1 MITTI
6 LTICGGLAL
15 FLYGIRVL
23 SGGMEQLAGSKLQ
36 QWLDKA
42 TNRPI
47 KGALFGAGATAVLQS
62 SSLLMVT
69 MIGLING
76 GLLSLEQAVGVMLGQ
91 EIGTTFTGQLI
102 AFDIGIIKW
111 IALAGGIVLLEF
123 GNNRK
128 TKTYAQ
134 IAIGFGI
141 LFVGMETMSGTL
153 RQLTELAVAQNFLA
167 SMARNPLLGVLAGT
181 ILTAVIQSSSA
192 TTALVIAMGAEGIIA
207 LPGAVGIILGANIG
221 TCVTG
226 FIASLGAT
234 PTARRASIAQILIN
248 VAGVLIFIPFITP
261 YSELLAQTS
270 GSLARQIANSHT
282 VFNVLVSVALFPFVK
297 SIVRL
302 TERIVPDK
310 PELEEESVAEYIDEN
325 LKSLPSFGISQA
337 QNEVVRMGELVADML
352 AESKQALLNGD
363 LEQAERVLVT
373 ESETI
378 DPLCNL
384 IENFVDNL
392 INEDLNANERKLCFQ
407 IKNANVD
414 LERVGDHTEN
424 LAEAAQDVT
433 NHHAGFSEEAM
444 QGLERVF
451 DHAELTLRTALAAYK
466 AQDPVL
472 AEKACMLEDDM
483 DHLNLEVRSEHLERL
498 KAGDCSPESSAL
510 FIETLRNLERICDH
524 ADNLAISVLR
534 KS

>member
-1 MITTI
+1 
-6 LTICGGLAL
+6 
-15 FLYGIRVL
+15 
-23 SGGMEQLAGSKLQ
+23 MEQLAGSKLQ

-102 AFDIGIIKW
+102 AFDIGILKW

-153 RQLTELAVAQNFLA
+153 SQITDLPIAQTFLA
-167 SMARNPLLGVLAGT
+167 NMSQNPLLGVLAGA

-192 TTALVIAMGAEGIIA
+192 TTALVIAMGAESIIT
-207 LPGAVGIILGANIG
+207 LPGAIGIILGANIG
-221 TCVTG
+221 TCITG
-226 FIASLGAT
+226 FIASFGAT
-234 PTARRASIAQILIN
+234 PTARRASVAQILIN
-248 VAGVLIFIPFITP
+248 VAGVLIFLPFITP
-261 YSELLAQTS
+261 YSELVAKT
-270 GSLARQIANSHT
+270 GNTLARQIANSHT
-282 VFNVLVSVALFPFVK
+282 IFNVAVSAALFPFVK

-302 TERIVPDK
+302 TERIVPEK
-310 PELEEESVAEYIDEN
+310 PKEEEESVAEYIDEN
-325 LKSLPSFGISQA
+325 LKSVPSFGITQA
-337 QNEVVRMGELVADML
+337 QNEINRMGEMVADML
-352 AESKQALLNGD
+352 AESKEALLNGN
-363 LEQAERVLVT
+363 LEQADRVLAT
-373 ESETI
+373 EAEVI

-384 IENFVDNL
+384 IENFVDSL
-392 INEDLNANERKLCFQ
+392 VNEDLNVQERKQCFQ

-414 LERVGDHTEN
+414 LERVGDHAEN
-424 LAEAAQDVT
+424 LAEAAQDVA
-433 NHHAGFSEEAM
+433 NHHAGFSEDAM
-444 QGLERVF
+444 QGLERMF

-466 AQDPVL
+466 TQDPTL
-472 AEKACMLEDDM
+472 AEKACILEDDM
-483 DHLNLEVRSEHLERL
+483 DHLNLEVRAEHLERL
-498 KAGDCSPESSAL
+498 KTGGCSPESSAL
-510 FIETLRNLERICDH
+510 FIETLRNLERVCDH